1 MGSKTILESS
11 RVRFIVQWLPAILGF
26 IGTFSSLA
34 TQVGYVTTSLLAGF
48 VGLLLWIVSNRIV
61 GKTTP
66 QPVVTPLRKVSEP
79 TTPSPATQTPMKP
92 TLHPVCDIGPY
103 KVEAGEVR
111 SILLDA
117 KQGQR
122 VRGHLEEV
130 DGQPFDWYIA
140 DEKNMILLK
149 KGERR
154 KFKAI
159 DEGYNDP
166 AYTVSR
172 KIPWKA
178 RWFLILD
185 TYGKQYSRKVRVD
198 FESIG
203 SI

>member
-1 MGSKTILESS
+1 MIESS

-26 IGTFSSLA
+26 IATFISLA
-34 TQVGYVTTSLLAGF
+34 TQVGYLTTSLLAGF
-48 VGLLLWIVSNRIV
+48 VGALLWIVSNRIV
-61 GKTTP
+61 VKATSQSQPTINPTPKTSASTMRTRVQMP
-66 QPVVTPLRKVSEP
+66 
-79 TTPSPATQTPMKP
+79 P
-92 TLHPVCDIGPY
+92 TLHSVCEVGPH
-103 KVEAGEVR
+103 KVNAGEVL

-117 KQGQR
+117 KQGQK
-122 VRGHLEEV
+122 VKGHLEEV

-140 DEKNMILLK
+140 DEKNMVLLK

-154 KFKAI
+154 KFKPI
-159 DEGYNDP
+159 DEGYDDP

-185 TYGKQYSRKVRVD
+185 TYGKQYGREVRVD
-198 FESIG
+198 FEPVG